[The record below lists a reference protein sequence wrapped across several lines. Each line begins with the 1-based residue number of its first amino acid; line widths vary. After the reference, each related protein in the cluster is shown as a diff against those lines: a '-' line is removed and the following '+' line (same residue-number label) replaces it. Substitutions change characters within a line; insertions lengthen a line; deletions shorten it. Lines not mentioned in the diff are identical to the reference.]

1 MRSGKLGISR
11 GHQRGQPSTPTPRLA
26 LVPRESVAEPK
37 PKPKPTRARKGTRA
51 PAPDPPVRQEPPPE
65 PQPAPASPEYR
76 FVHDRLTALE
86 RLATLR
92 KLGIITLEEFAA
104 EKALVLNPPTEE
116 LMLRETAPI
125 VSAPVAMAPP
135 RTTQPRGGYASV
147 SAMAPPLAN
156 QMFSWRFLPVGVALG
171 LILSYASQP
180 RETVRFF
187 SDLFSLIGV

>member
-1 MRSGKLGISR
+1 M
-11 GHQRGQPSTPTPRLA
+11 
-26 LVPRESVAEPK
+26 PRESEPK
-37 PKPKPTRARKGTRA
+37 PKPARARKGTRVTA
-51 PAPDPPVRQEPPPE
+51 PEPIVQQEPRPEPPPV
-65 PQPAPASPEYR
+65 PASPEYR

-104 EKALVLNPPTEE
+104 EKALVLHPQTEE
-116 LMLRETAPI
+116 LVLHETAP
-125 VSAPVAMAPP
+125 PVATPIVMGPPNLAPRP
-135 RTTQPRGGYASV
+135 QR
-147 SAMAPPLAN
+147 SAAVAAPPLAN

>member
-1 MRSGKLGISR
+1 
-11 GHQRGQPSTPTPRLA
+11 
-26 LVPRESVAEPK
+26 VE
-37 PKPKPTRARKGTRA
+37 
-51 PAPDPPVRQEPPPE
+51 PPVRQEPPPE

-76 FVHDRLTALE
+76 YVHDRLTALE

-116 LMLRETAPI
+116 LVLHETAPP
-125 VSAPVAMAPP
+125 VSTPVAMGPVNGMP
-135 RTTQPRGGYASV
+135 RLQRTAVAAG
-147 SAMAPPLAN
+147 PPLAN

-187 SDLFSLIGV
+187 SDLFSLIGI

>member
-1 MRSGKLGISR
+1 M
-11 GHQRGQPSTPTPRLA
+11 
-26 LVPRESVAEPK
+26 PREPAPVPK
-37 PKPKPTRARKGTRA
+37 PKPSRARKGTRA
-51 PAPDPPVRQEPPPE
+51 SSPVPAVQQEPPPE
-65 PQPAPASPEYR
+65 PPPVPASPEYR

-116 LMLRETAPI
+116 LVLRETAPP
-125 VSAPVAMAPP
+125 VSTPVGIAPANGMPRVP
-135 RTTQPRGGYASV
+135 RTAVAAG
-147 SAMAPPLAN
+147 PPLAT

-187 SDLFSLIGV
+187 SDLFTLIGI

>member
-26 LVPRESVAEPK
+26 LVPRESVAVPK
-37 PKPKPTRARKGTRA
+37 PKPARARKGARA
-51 PAPDPPVRQEPPPE
+51 AAPDPPVRQEPPPE
-65 PQPAPASPEYR
+65 PQPVPASPEYR

-92 KLGIITLEEFAA
+92 KLGIITLEEFAT
-104 EKALVLNPPTEE
+104 EKALVLNPPTDE
-116 LMLRETAPI
+116 LVLRETAPP
-125 VSAPVAMAPP
+125 VSPPVAMGPP
-135 RTTQPRGGYASV
+135 RPARLAT
-147 SAMAPPLAN
+147 APAQPLAN

-180 RETVRFF
+180 RETVNFF